1 MVLYKKDTLS
11 LRTKRKRNLG
21 GYYEEKIGSRI
32 IVMLLA
38 MTVMYLVTS
47 VASGFAQE
55 QALGGMNRIHNS
67 WTKLE
72 RLELDMVKNLE
83 SNKMYTNM
91 VVWMKMPEAQKGM
104 AQMVLAQIE
113 ESNNLFKE
121 MHAIADNLVAND
133 LVGITY
139 EEVSNCLKEYET
151 AVGVLNEQM
160 STVATL
166 YLAGDEAGAAAAN
179 NGATENITAVVKA
192 EEAFDVLIATA
203 VDNMIAN
210 RQATVDAV
218 SSISDV
224 MFFVFLG
231 AAALMVVIVNRSISV
246 PAKNASGH
254 LNSIIEKI
262 ENNEGDLTERI
273 QIKSQ
278 DEVGQLVNG
287 VNSFIAQLQ
296 GIMVKIR
303 KEAATMNEQAAT
315 ITSGINESNESAS
328 SISATMQQLSAS
340 MEEVAATLDEITTG
354 VQEILDASNNMSQ
367 MAESGKEYVESI
379 KERAIGVR
387 GDAETSK
394 ATTTEMITG
403 IRGLLEIAIEN
414 SRSVQKIN
422 ELTNDILGISS
433 QTNLL
438 ALNASIEAARAGE
451 AGRGFAVVAD
461 EIRDLAER
469 SKDTANNIQ
478 SISGQVTSAVEDLAK
493 NANDMITFIDETVLG
508 DYDKF
513 VGTANTYH
521 EDADH
526 MDEILQTFYRDA
538 QKLADTMAQ
547 MAEGIDGINIA
558 VDESAQGV
566 TSAAQST
573 GQLVEALITIKTEAD
588 ANREISEDLQGE
600 VRRFKSI

>member
-1 MVLYKKDTLS
+1 
-11 LRTKRKRNLG
+11 
-21 GYYEEKIGSRI
+21 
-32 IVMLLA
+32 MLLA

-104 AQMVLAQIE
+104 DQMVLAQIE

-296 GIMVKIR
+296 GIMVKIC

-328 SISATMQQLSAS
+328 SILATMQQLSAS

>member
-1 MVLYKKDTLS
+1 MKK
-11 LRTKRKRNLG
+11 
-21 GYYEEKIGSRI
+21 KIGSRI

-192 EEAFDVLIATA
+192 EDAFDVLIATA

-303 KEAATMNEQAAT
+303 KEAATMNE
-315 ITSGINESNESAS
+315 
-328 SISATMQQLSAS
+328 
-340 MEEVAATLDEITTG
+340 
-354 VQEILDASNNMSQ
+354 
-367 MAESGKEYVESI
+367 
-379 KERAIGVR
+379 
-387 GDAETSK
+387 
-394 ATTTEMITG
+394 
-403 IRGLLEIAIEN
+403 
-414 SRSVQKIN
+414 
-422 ELTNDILGISS
+422 
-433 QTNLL
+433 
-438 ALNASIEAARAGE
+438 
-451 AGRGFAVVAD
+451 
-461 EIRDLAER
+461 
-469 SKDTANNIQ
+469 
-478 SISGQVTSAVEDLAK
+478 
-493 NANDMITFIDETVLG
+493 
-508 DYDKF
+508 
-513 VGTANTYH
+513 
-521 EDADH
+521 
-526 MDEILQTFYRDA
+526 
-538 QKLADTMAQ
+538 
-547 MAEGIDGINIA
+547 
-558 VDESAQGV
+558 
-566 TSAAQST
+566 
-573 GQLVEALITIKTEAD
+573 
-588 ANREISEDLQGE
+588 
-600 VRRFKSI
+600 